1 MMAGLSLK
9 GFTPTLGKA
18 VGMSAAAVYE
28 RQRAL
33 VRGGL
38 LQVESGKASGSGV
51 RLTGESLALLLVALL
66 ATDNLS
72 RTEECTRTF
81 ANLKSIARRCPF
93 TDEATFIAALSTI
106 LSSTDLSKRCRG
118 VLVSR
123 TGPSA
128 CIFYEKEKEPLASL
142 FSLHGRKPK
151 PQPFGMGVDAQLHG
165 STLREV
171 ASNFVAALEGVDK
184 WEATSRAGW
193 GDLPSRTSGEV
204 FYVLAG
210 DVDFLRAALHC
221 LCQEKVSHYGLAC
234 GSVLVFKR
242 RVAVAQTSRH

>member
-1 MMAGLSLK
+1 MAGLSLK

-18 VGMSAAAVYE
+18 VGMSAAAVYD

-51 RLTGESLALLLVALL
+51 RLTEESLALLLVALL

-72 RTEECTRTF
+72 RTKECTRTF

-93 TDEATFIAALSTI
+93 TDEARFIAALSTI
-106 LSSTDLSKRCRG
+106 LRSTDLSKRCRG

-123 TGPSA
+123 TEPSG

-142 FSLHGRKPK
+142 FSLDGRKPR

-165 STLREV
+165 STLRQV
-171 ASNFVAALEGVDK
+171 ASNFVAALEGVDV
-184 WEATSRAGW
+184 RA
-193 GDLPSRTSGEV
+193 P
-204 FYVLAG
+204 
-210 DVDFLRAALHC
+210 
-221 LCQEKVSHYGLAC
+221 
-234 GSVLVFKR
+234 
-242 RVAVAQTSRH
+242 

>member
-51 RLTGESLALLLVALL
+51 RLTEESLALLLVALL

-72 RTEECTRTF
+72 QTEECTRTF

-106 LSSTDLSKRCRG
+106 
-118 VLVSR
+118 
-123 TGPSA
+123 
-128 CIFYEKEKEPLASL
+128 
-142 FSLHGRKPK
+142 
-151 PQPFGMGVDAQLHG
+151 
-165 STLREV
+165 
-171 ASNFVAALEGVDK
+171 
-184 WEATSRAGW
+184 
-193 GDLPSRTSGEV
+193 
-204 FYVLAG
+204 
-210 DVDFLRAALHC
+210 
-221 LCQEKVSHYGLAC
+221 
-234 GSVLVFKR
+234 
-242 RVAVAQTSRH
+242 

>member
-1 MMAGLSLK
+1 MAGLSLK

-18 VGMSAAAVYE
+18 VGMSATAVYE

-38 LQVESGKASGSGV
+38 LQVKSGKASGSGV
-51 RLTGESLALLLVALL
+51 RLTEESLALLLVALL

-72 RTEECTRTF
+72 RTKECTRTF

-93 TDEATFIAALSTI
+93 TDQATFITALSTV

-123 TGPSA
+123 TGPSG
-128 CIFYEKEKEPLASL
+128 CIFYEKEKERLASL
-142 FSLHGRKPK
+142 FSLNGRKPR

-171 ASNFVAALEGVDK
+171 ASNFVAALKGVD
-184 WEATSRAGW
+184 AHA
-193 GDLPSRTSGEV
+193 P
-204 FYVLAG
+204 
-210 DVDFLRAALHC
+210 
-221 LCQEKVSHYGLAC
+221 
-234 GSVLVFKR
+234 
-242 RVAVAQTSRH
+242 

>member
-1 MMAGLSLK
+1 MAGLSLK

-38 LQVESGKASGSGV
+38 LPVESGKASGSGV
-51 RLTGESLALLLVALL
+51 RLTEESLALLLVALL

-72 RTEECTRTF
+72 RIEECTRTF

-93 TDEATFIAALSTI
+93 TDEATFLAALSTI

-123 TGPSA
+123 TGPSG
-128 CIFYEKEKEPLASL
+128 CVFYEKEKEPLASL

-151 PQPFGMGVDAQLHG
+151 PQPFGMGVDAQLPG
-165 STLREV
+165 STLRAV
-171 ASNFVAALEGVDK
+171 ASNFVAALARVDK
-184 WEATSRAGW
+184 SEATSRAG
-193 GDLPSRTSGEV
+193 
-204 FYVLAG
+204 
-210 DVDFLRAALHC
+210 
-221 LCQEKVSHYGLAC
+221 
-234 GSVLVFKR
+234 
-242 RVAVAQTSRH
+242 